1 MEKSCFFPCF
11 LFHCIPPCFRI
22 EKGRIREAPS
32 HAFPI
37 GRKEKNIKGEG
48 KMAENRRKRSAVFSA
63 GIAESE
69 KKHYHKKKE
78 GGVPRGAAGKGKEK
92 Q

>member
-1 MEKSCFFPCF
+1 M
-11 LFHCIPPCFRI
+11 
-22 EKGRIREAPS
+22 PS

-69 KKHYHKKKE
+69 KKHYHIERKCPTGAPEKE
-78 GGVPRGAAGKGKEK
+78 RRNNEPILI
-92 Q
+92 